1 MKRIHR
7 FSALLCALALLLGT
21 PMAWGPSASAV
32 EVGDTITE
40 GSYTAKVNDD
50 GTGVILTGISSAL
63 QERLVLPD
71 SLGGLPVTEI
81 AAGFFTG
88 PGGYS
93 MNTIVIPQSVTA
105 IAPTAFN
112 GYRTKSVS
120 AFETDPE
127 NTAFEAEDGVLFQ
140 RGDSGN
146 TLVAYPQA
154 KTDSRY
160 AVPDGVTAIGGW
172 AFYGAKNLAT
182 LTLPDGL
189 TSIGSNGFSASGLT
203 ALSIPGSV
211 TDIGEGVFSSCD
223 SFSEI
228 TLAMKKIP
236 DKLFYMSKGLVRVT
250 LADTVEEIG
259 SNAFY
264 NCDQLTAVEIPDS
277 VKTIGRSAFYDCDQL
292 AGVKLGAGLTAI
304 DSYAFYSCGALTEI
318 DFPAALSTI
327 GDHAFSSCGLTAL
340 ALPDC
345 ITAIQSEVFGGNAF
359 TELTLSPSAV
369 AALGEYAFSNCKQL
383 TRVTIEPGA
392 VQLPNGMFSGCTA
405 LSRVDLP
412 DSLTGIGN
420 GVFSTCT
427 SLKEIALP
435 EHLTSLGT
443 SAFKSTPLVS
453 VDLPDGI
460 QNLKASTFEMCGQLT
475 TVHLPAQLKA
485 IDSFAFGSC
494 RALQSITIPPQVTD
508 IYGTAFNNCFS
519 LLEVVFQGDAPA
531 NVKSN
536 PFPQN
541 LGLKFY
547 RPDGAA
553 NYDKAPW
560 TGMDF
565 ETGLPEELPKLPIQI
580 KLTASLAHSRQDDL
594 ILWLTADITPR
605 TYDGENNPISPAGA
619 LTTYIQV
626 EGEEGALPEAH
637 YYLGGN
643 TSTFRTFGYSV
654 EQYQDKTITVYV
666 TMGESIGF
674 QAGQSAPITG
684 AVGKLS
690 DLPWDVDKVFGN
702 SDGGAHGFDNE
713 TFVTQSDPNG
723 TGGLIITALDARSS
737 TAESVTIPAAIDGKD
752 VTALDRD
759 LFLNCVNLRSIT
771 IPATVTTI
779 GANCFQGCISLEQVT
794 FLGDAP
800 DLSGAAQPFPAKA
813 AIHITREAAGFDQA
827 PWTDM
832 DLWYPLVASTLTA
845 TAPTMEAGGNK
856 LALKMTAALGPDNY
870 YGDTSNAPKLS
881 DLRVSMDTYAVT
893 NLNIAGDGTLTFEAP
908 WFLSG
913 KEVVL
918 KVRYEGDGRYYLAA
932 VPYQTKLQLP
942 AFYTA
947 PSGGGSSGGGGGG
960 GGGGSSTAGTSQ
972 ENKTDGKTQEPAVNV
987 VLTDQAVQ
995 EAVKAAQQGEAVVL
1009 KADAP
1014 EEAKAVEV
1022 TVPAALL
1029 DSVSQSEG
1037 AGVSLQTPVANISL
1051 DAKVLEALQ
1060 ADGKQDVVVSAGQ
1073 AAAEALPEAVRE
1085 SLADRPVYDISIT
1098 AGGKAV
1104 SQFGGGT
1111 VTVALPYTPA
1121 PGEEAAALAA
1131 CWVAEDGTTQVV
1143 RESMWKDGALV
1154 FATPH
1159 LSTYAIVHSAGS
1171 FSDTAGHW
1179 AQEDIRFSTARE
1191 LMLGMGDG
1199 QFQPDA
1205 PVTGAMAAAVLGR
1218 LAGVE
1223 DAPEARD
1230 WAAPHLEWAGNS
1242 GLLPDGFAPDAP
1254 LPREQ
1259 LAYLLARSLGGRPE
1273 AGNLPVYTD
1282 QSSVTAG
1289 YLEDIQYVQQLGLMQ
1304 GREDGT
1310 FDPQGSLTRGE
1321 LTAVL
1326 RRLIL
1331 LKLG

>member
-1 MKRIHR
+1 MMKRIHR
-7 FSALLCALALLLGT
+7 FPALLCAVALLLGT
-21 PMAWGPSASAV
+21 PIAWGPSAVAV
-32 EVGDTITE
+32 EVGDAITE
-40 GSYTAKVNDD
+40 GVYTAKVNSD
-50 GTGVILTGISSAL
+50 GASVTLTKITSAL
-63 QERLVLPD
+63 DDRLILPET
-71 SLGGLPVTEI
+71 LGGLPVTALANI
-81 AAGFFTG
+81 IFSG
-88 PGGYS
+88 PGDYKMKTVVLPAFLTDVPPSALNGT
-93 MNTIVIPQSVTA
+93 NTHTV
-105 IAPTAFN
+105 N
-112 GYRTKSVS
+112 
-120 AFETDPE
+120 AFEVAE
-127 NTAFEAEDGVLFQ
+127 GNNAFEAVDGVLYSA
-140 RGDSGN
+140 DKAA
-146 TLVAYPQA
+146 LVSYPQA
-154 KTDSRY
+154 RAGDSY
-160 AVPDGVTAIGGW
+160 TVPDGVKEIGGW
-172 AFYGAKNLAT
+172 AFYAAKNLSQII
-182 LTLPDGL
+182 LPEGL
-189 TSIGSNGFSASGLT
+189 TGIGDSAFSFTGL
-203 ALSIPGSV
+203 ADMRFPVSV
-211 TDIGEGVFSSCD
+211 TDIGSGIFNGCN
-223 SFSEI
+223 SFSQV
-228 TLAMKKIP
+228 TLGMEVIP
-236 DKLFYMSKGLVRVT
+236 GGMFKACKGLTNLT
-250 LADTVEEIG
+250 LENTVKEIG
-259 SNAFY
+259 AEAFS

-277 VKTIGRSAFYDCDQL
+277 VKNIGRSAFYDCNQL
-292 AGVKLGAGLTAI
+292 ASVKLGAGLTAI
-304 DSYAFYSCGALTEI
+304 DSYAFYSCGALTEV

-327 GDHAFSSCGLTAL
+327 GDHAFSNCGLTAL
-340 ALPDC
+340 ALPDG
-345 ITAIQSEVFGGNAF
+345 ITAIQSEVFGNNAF

-427 SLKEIALP
+427 SLTEVALP

-460 QNLKASTFEMCGQLT
+460 QNVKASTFEMCGQLT

-771 IPATVTTI
+771 IPATVATI

-800 DLSGAAQPFPAKA
+800 GLSGAAQPFPAKA
-813 AIHITREAAGFDQA
+813 AIHIAREAAGFDQA

-832 DLWYPLVASTLTA
+832 DLWYPLAPSTLTA

-881 DLRVSMDTYAVT
+881 DLRVSMDAYAVT

-960 GGGGSSTAGTSQ
+960 SSTAGTSQ

-987 VLTDQAVQ
+987 VLTNQAVQ

-1060 ADGKQDVVVSAGQ
+1060 ADGTQDVVVSAGQ

-1085 SLADRPVYDISIT
+1085 ILADRPVYDISIT

-1111 VTVALPYTPA
+1111 VTVALPDNPA
-1121 PGEEAAALAA
+1121 PGVEAAALAA

-1143 RESMWKDGALV
+1143 RESMWKGGALV

-1179 AQEDIRFSTARE
+1179 AKEDIRFSTARE

-1223 DAPEARD
+1223 DAPEARV